1 MHVSFVESG
10 EIVLANTSSQPWRAN
25 AASLAAIFASPTPS
39 AESIGRPSASNA
51 CAPIA

>member
-1 MHVSFVESG
+1 M
-10 EIVLANTSSQPWRAN
+10 LANTNHQPWRAN
-25 AASLAAIFASPTPS
+25 ATSLAAILASPTPN